1 MDDFGAEENG
11 FVQLNGGGGGS
22 SEFFPTDFGGDSSPG
37 RAGAAAADPY
47 GHSEEDRHSGRF
59 RDDGDD
65 FGGPLGGSGASP
77 LNGMSGAS
85 APLDLPLESELL
97 YEWRRKRAAELE
109 EKAEQERERKVDI
122 IEAAGSLRSNMAA
135 QREKAMEAARQ
146 NNREKESVFLSGLE
160 ASMYTNPG
168 GNYWATV
175 AGMIDFDSK
184 PEEKVP
190 TKTATKSGADKAAD
204 KKKSGGAASV
214 VVNKPKPGKATD
226 LTRMRQLLL
235 KLKHNPGGGKQTA
248 AETKGMNDGSRH
260 APQPGPVA
268 ATGVSS
274 TQWRDNVFF

>member
-1 MDDFGAEENG
+1 MDDFGAEENE
-11 FVQLNGGGGGS
+11 FIQRKAGGGGGRS

-37 RAGAAAADPY
+37 RAGGAAGDPY
-47 GHSEEDRHSGRF
+47 GQSEEERHLGRF

-65 FGGPLGGSGASP
+65 FGGAPLDGSGVPP
-77 LNGMSGAS
+77 LNGVSGTS
-85 APLDLPLESELL
+85 APLDLPAESELL

-109 EKAEQERERKVDI
+109 VKAEQEREKKLEI
-122 IEAAGSLRSNMAA
+122 IEGAASSRSTIAT

-160 ASMYTNPG
+160 ASMCTNPG

-190 TKTATKSGADKAAD
+190 AKTADKAVD
-204 KKKSGGAASV
+204 KKKSAGAASV

-235 KLKHNPGGGKQTA
+235 KLKHNPGGAKQTA
-248 AETKGMNDGSRH
+248 AETKGMNGGPRH
-260 APQPGPVA
+260 APQPRAVT
-268 ATGVSS
+268 ATGASS
-274 TQWRDNVFF
+274 TEWGQSVFV